1 MLNHAIRQNGDV
13 LGGSDFSYKY
23 NTLTKNNH
31 GTAVLGANT
40 QSSTLGN
47 EAFNDQPLDV
57 FSSTPVYGTTNGLSN
72 VKAISGGTFAHNHVK
87 PIAAYVTTERAGV
100 ALTSVVSPAG
110 TPALIQSI
118 HKLETVTTNRTAA
131 AFRAGFNLFTGQFSG
146 SVTTADDA
154 MGNDVAARPTRSV
167 PGQLVFQIGGQVPAS
182 ANYKAKT
189 DG

>member
-1 MLNHAIRQNGDV
+1 MLNRAIRQNGDV
-13 LGGSDFSYKY
+13 LNSSDFSYKF

-31 GTAVLGANT
+31 GTAVLGANA

-47 EAFNDQPLDV
+47 EAFNSQPVGV
-57 FSSTPVYGTTNGLSN
+57 FNSNPVLGTTNGLSN
-72 VKAISGGTFAHNHVK
+72 VKAISDGTFAHNHVK
-87 PIAAYVTTERAGV
+87 PISAYITTERAGV
-100 ALTSVVSPAG
+100 ALTSVDSPAG

-118 HKLETVTTNRTAA
+118 HKLETVTTNKTAS

-146 SVTTADDA
+146 AVVTTSDA

-167 PGQLVFQIGGQVPAS
+167 PGRLVYQIGGQVPATVS
-182 ANYKAKT
+182 YKAKT